1 MLSIAVVQEIRRLLD
16 ERQMSQRA
24 IALKLGVSRAIV
36 SSMASGQRGLF
47 GREPGDQPERV
58 SPKHETSLPIRC
70 RSCGGMIHAP
80 CRLCEAR
87 EFRRRTMLLRRLF
100 AEHQRDRRRRVA

>member
-24 IALKLGVSRAIV
+24 IALKLGVSRGIV
-36 SSMASGQRGLF
+36 SNMASGQRGLF
-47 GREPGDQPERV
+47 GREPEDVAKRT
-58 SPKHETSLPIRC
+58 SLKHEASLPIRC
-70 RSCGGMIHAP
+70 RSCGGLVHAP

-87 EFRRRTMLLRRLF
+87 ELRRRAMLLRRLL
-100 AEHQRDRRRRVA
+100 AEHQEQRRRRVA